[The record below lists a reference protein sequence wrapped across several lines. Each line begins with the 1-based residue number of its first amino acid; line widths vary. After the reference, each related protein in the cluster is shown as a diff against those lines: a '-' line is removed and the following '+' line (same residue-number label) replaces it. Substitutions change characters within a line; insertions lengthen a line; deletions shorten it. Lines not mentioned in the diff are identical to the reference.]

1 MNNILSTF
9 SNKYQLSKTLRFE
22 LKPIGK
28 TLEHIQTKELI
39 SEDDQRAKSYQKM
52 KKTID
57 GFHKH
62 FIELAMSTVKLTK
75 LETFQELFNASPERK
90 KEESYKKE
98 LEKVQDSLRKEIVKG
113 FSTGE
118 AKEIFAKIDKK
129 ELITELL
136 EQWIQ
141 QQKEDDFYFD
151 EKFKNFTTYF
161 GGFHE
166 NRKNMYSDKAQSTA
180 IAYRLIHENLPKFL
194 ENIKIF
200 EKIKS
205 VPEVYEKC
213 QTLYK
218 EIEEYLNITKI
229 DEAFELDYYN
239 EVLTQ
244 KQIDIYN
251 LIIVGRTASEGKTK
265 IQGLNE
271 YINLYNQKQEKNK
284 RIPKLKILYKQILS
298 DRVSTSFTIDKFT
311 KDLEVLDAIEN
322 YYKFDLL
329 SYQPKDKEDAE
340 NVLERVKEIL
350 AHLAD
355 YDLSKIYLRN
365 DTKITNI
372 SQKMFG
378 KYGVFSNALAYYYS
392 TVLKPNFIEDY
403 KNANTKKREKLDKEQ
418 EQFLKQEYLTID
430 LLQNALGVYIPT
442 LDPDEEIVKRYT
454 PQCVADYFK
463 DYFKAEK
470 EVGKDKEFGLIVNIS
485 NKYSCIQG
493 LLGTDYPE
501 DKKLVQQKEE
511 LFNIKAFLDS
521 LMELLHFVKPLS
533 LPNDSV
539 LEKDQNFYGQFEPWM
554 EQLNGLIP
562 LYNKVRNYATQKP
575 YSEEKFK
582 LNFEN
587 STLLDG
593 WDVNKEEANT
603 SVLLRKD
610 GFYYLAIMDKNTN
623 YLFEYE
629 SYEAEKVKDL
639 LEKEEKLKSKKEK
652 ELVKLNQK
660 TELSD
665 KDKVKQ
671 EKLKNQLI
679 EHTNKIAVFYLT
691 KTKTSET
698 VFEKIDYKFFPEASK
713 MIPKCSTQLN
723 AVKNHF
729 KKKTDDFIISGDKFK
744 NNLTVS
750 KRIFDLNNYVYD
762 AETNS
767 LVKPKEKDE
776 KRPKLFQREYLE
788 QSGNNEV
795 YKNALRDWISFCKNF
810 LSTYDSTSV
819 YEFSFDENPPFDS
832 LDSFYTYINT
842 ITYKVTFRI
851 ISEMYI
857 NQLVESGKL
866 YLFQIYNKD
875 FSTYSKGKPNMHTMY
890 WKALFDE
897 ENLKDV
903 VYKLNGQAEV
913 FFRKSSIKNPVVHK
927 ANEAVANK
935 NPLAEKKES
944 VFDYDLIKDKRYTI
958 DKFQF
963 HVPITINFKATGKE
977 FINQDVLDF
986 LHQNP
991 DVNIIGLDRGER
1003 HLIYLTLIN
1012 QKGEII
1018 LQESLNNITA
1028 ENHPITTSYH
1038 ELLNRKEKERDEA
1051 RKSWGTIENI
1061 KELKEGYISQVVHK
1075 IAKLMVQYNAIVV
1088 IEDLNF
1094 GFKRGRFK
1102 VEKQVY
1108 QKLEKMLIDKLNYLV
1123 FKEVN
1128 PKEPGGLYN
1137 ALQLTNK
1144 FTSFKEMG
1152 KQSGFLFYVPAW
1164 NTSKIDPTTGFV
1176 NLFDTRYEN
1185 LDKAKTFISKFEDIR
1200 FNPAEKY
1207 FEFVVENYSDFNAK
1221 AEGTKQDWT
1230 ICSFGERIKTFR
1242 NPDANN
1248 QWDNKVIQLTE
1259 EWKALFEKYKIDY
1272 KTELKEQILQQTEA
1286 GFFKA
1291 VLDLFK
1297 LTLQMR
1303 NSITNSEVDYL
1314 ISPVKNK
1321 QGVFFDSRKA
1331 DATQPKDADA
1341 NGAYHIAKKGLMWL
1355 EQIKSFNGTDWKKLD
1370 LDKSNKG
1377 WLQFIQNKK

>member
-1 MNNILSTF
+1 MNNKLTAF
-9 SNKYQLSKTLRFE
+9 TGKYQLSKTLRFE
-22 LKPIGK
+22 LKPVGK
-28 TLEHIQTKELI
+28 TLEHIQAKGLI
-39 SEDDQRAKSYQKM
+39 SQDEARAASYQKM

-75 LETFQELFNASPERK
+75 LEAFQELFNASPERK

-136 EQWIQ
+136 EQWMQ
-141 QQKEDDFYFD
+141 RQNEDDFYFD

-166 NRKNMYSDKAQSTA
+166 NRKNMYSDQAQSTA

-200 EKIKS
+200 EKIKA

-213 QTLYK
+213 QVLYK
-218 EIEEYLNITKI
+218 EIEEYLNINSI

-244 KQIDIYN
+244 KQIDVYN
-251 LIIVGRTASEGKTK
+251 LIIGGRIPSEGKTK

-271 YINLYNQKQEKNK
+271 YINLYNQRQEKNK

-298 DRVSTSFTIDKFT
+298 DRVSTSFTLDKFT
-311 KDLEVLDAIEN
+311 KDQEVLNAVEE
-322 YYKFDLL
+322 YYKFELL
-329 SYQPKDKEDAE
+329 DYKPKDKEDTE
-340 NVLERVKEIL
+340 NVLESVKEIV
-350 AHLAD
+350 AHLTD
-355 YDLSKIYLRN
+355 YDLRKIYLRN
-365 DTKITNI
+365 DTKITTI
-372 SQKMFG
+372 SQKLFG
-378 KYGVFSNALAYYYS
+378 NYGVFSTALAYYYT
-392 TVLKPNFIEDY
+392 TVIKPNFIEDHQ
-403 KNANTKKREKLDKEQ
+403 KGNDKKREKLDNEQ
-418 EQFLKQEYLTID
+418 AQFLKQSYLSLD
-430 LLQNALGVYIPT
+430 LLQIALDHYIPT
-442 LDPDEEIVKRYT
+442 LDQEEDVVKRYSSN
-454 PQCVADYFK
+454 CLANYFK

-470 EVGKDKEFGLIVNIS
+470 EEGKDKEFGLIDNIKA
-485 NKYSCIQG
+485 KYSCIQG
-493 LLGTDYPE
+493 MLGTDYPE

-533 LPNDSV
+533 LPNDSL
-539 LEKDQNFYGQFEPWM
+539 LEKDQNFYGQFEPLM

-575 YSEEKFK
+575 YSEEKVK
-582 LNFEN
+582 LNFKNPE
-587 STLLDG
+587 LLGG
-593 WDVNKEEANT
+593 WPVDREIAT
-603 SVLLRKD
+603 SSVLFRD
-610 GFYYLAIMDKNTN
+610 GENYYLGILDKESKKDFKNLPKPDNPNDVLYKMLYLQAADPSKDVQNLMVIDGKTVKKNGRKEKAGEFMGQNLILEDLKNT
-623 YLFEYE
+623 YL
-629 SYEAEKVKDL
+629 
-639 LEKEEKLKSKKEK
+639 
-652 ELVKLNQK
+652 
-660 TELSD
+660 
-665 KDKVKQ
+665 
-671 EKLKNQLI
+671 
-679 EHTNKIAVFYLT
+679 
-691 KTKTSET
+691 
-698 VFEKIDYKFFPEASK
+698 P
-713 MIPKCSTQLN
+713 
-723 AVKNHF
+723 
-729 KKKTDDFIISGDKFK
+729 DD
-744 NNLTVS
+744 
-750 KRIFDLNNYVYD
+750 
-762 AETNS
+762 
-767 LVKPKEKDE
+767 
-776 KRPKLFQREYLE
+776 
-788 QSGNNEV
+788 
-795 YKNALRDWISFCKNF
+795 
-810 LSTYDSTSV
+810 
-819 YEFSFDENPPFDS
+819 
-832 LDSFYTYINT
+832 INT
-842 ITYKVTFRI
+842 IRKRKSYSKLSDNFSKSDLIAFIDYYKQRAIEYFHNYQFQFKNSDEYRDFGEFTTHINEQAYQINFTE
-851 ISEMYI
+851 ISWKFIDE
-857 NQLVESGKL
+857 LVNEGKL

-875 FSTYSKGKPNMHTMY
+875 FSSYSKGKLNMHTMY
-890 WKALFDE
+890 WKALFEE

-913 FFRKSSIKNPVVHK
+913 FYRKSSIKNPVVHK

-935 NPLAEKKES
+935 NPLAQKKES
-944 VFDYDLIKDKRYTI
+944 VFEYDLIKDKRYTE
-958 DKFQF
+958 DKFHF
-963 HVPITINFKATGKE
+963 HVPITLNFKATGKE
-977 FINQDVLDF
+977 FINQDVIEF

-1028 ENHPITTSYH
+1028 ENHPITTPYH
-1038 ELLNRKEKERDEA
+1038 ELLNKKEKERDEA

-1088 IEDLNF
+1088 MEDLNF

-1123 FKEVN
+1123 FKDVEPN
-1128 PKEPGGLYN
+1128 EPGGLYN

-1144 FTSFKEMG
+1144 FESFQKMG

-1185 LDKAKTFISKFEDIR
+1185 LEKAKAFFSKFEDIC
-1200 FNPAEKY
+1200 FNPIDKY
-1207 FEFVVENYSDFNAK
+1207 FEFKVENYASFNAK
-1221 AEGTKQDWT
+1221 AEGSQQDWT
-1230 ICSFGERIKTFR
+1230 VCSFGERIKTFR
-1242 NPDANN
+1242 NPHANN
-1248 QWDNKVIQLTE
+1248 QWDNKVNQLTE
-1259 EWKALFEKYKIDY
+1259 EWQGLFKKYNIDY
-1272 KTELKEQILQQTEA
+1272 RTELKEQILQQTEA

-1291 VLDLFK
+1291 ALDLFK
-1297 LTLQMR
+1297 FTLQMR

-1321 QGVFFDSRKA
+1321 QGQFFDSRQA

-1355 EQIKSFNGTDWKKLD
+1355 AQINAFDGADWKKLD

>member
-1 MNNILSTF
+1 MISNLTSF
-9 SNKYQLSKTLRFE
+9 RNKYQLSKTLRFE

-28 TLEHIQTKELI
+28 TLEHIQTKGLI
-39 SEDDQRAKSYQKM
+39 SEDEKRAESYQKM

-75 LETFQELFNASPERK
+75 LEAFQELFNASPERK

-136 EQWIQ
+136 EQWIL
-141 QQKEDDFYFD
+141 QQKEEDIYFD

-180 IAYRLIHENLPKFL
+180 IAFRLIHENLPKFL

-200 EKIKS
+200 EKVKAA
-205 VPEVYEKC
+205 PEVYEKC

-218 EIEEYLNITKI
+218 EIEAYLNITQI

-244 KQIDIYN
+244 KQIDVYN
-251 LIIVGRTASEGKTK
+251 LIIGGRTAEEGKKK

-271 YINLYNQKQEKNK
+271 YINLYNQKQEKSK

-298 DRVSTSFTIDKFT
+298 DRGSTSFMAESFSEDQ
-311 KDLEVLDAIEN
+311 EVLDAIEE
-322 YYKFDLL
+322 YFKFYLL
-329 SYQPKDKEDAE
+329 AFQADGKDDTE
-340 NVLERVKEIL
+340 NVLEKVKELL
-350 AHLAD
+350 ANLKE

-372 SQKMFG
+372 SQKIFG
-378 KYGVFSNALAYYYS
+378 NYGVFTTALEYYYA
-392 TVLKPNFIEDY
+392 TVVKPDFQKEY
-403 KNANTKKREKLDKEQ
+403 EKANQKKRDTLDKAQ
-418 EQFLKQEYLTID
+418 AQFVKQSYLSIELLQKAIDAYIVTID
-430 LLQNALGVYIPT
+430 KE
-442 LDPDEEIVKRYT
+442 EEIYKRYS
-454 PQCVADYFK
+454 PNCIADYFR

-470 EVGKDKEFGLIVNIS
+470 EEGKDKEFGLIDNIKA
-485 NKYSCIQG
+485 KYSCIQG

-533 LPNDSV
+533 LPNDSI

-603 SVLLRKD
+603 SVLFMKE
-610 GFYYLAIMDKNTN
+610 GNYYLGIMDKN
-623 YLFEYE
+623 
-629 SYEAEKVKDL
+629 
-639 LEKEEKLKSKKEK
+639 
-652 ELVKLNQK
+652 Q
-660 TELSD
+660 
-665 KDKVKQ
+665 
-671 EKLKNQLI
+671 
-679 EHTNKIAVFYLT
+679 NKIFRNIPKA
-691 KTKTSET
+691 TSENCFQK
-698 VFEKIDYKFFPEASK
+698 VNYKLLPGASK
-713 MIPKCSTQLN
+713 MLPKVFFSNKNIDFFNPNEEILRIRNHSTHTKGGTPQAGFEKLDFN
-723 AVKNHF
+723 IHDCHQMIDFF
-729 KKKTDDFIISGDKFK
+729 KESINKHP
-744 NNLTVS
+744 
-750 KRIFDLNNYVYD
+750 
-762 AETNS
+762 E
-767 LVKPKEKDE
+767 
-776 KRPKLFQREYLE
+776 
-788 QSGNNEV
+788 
-795 YKNALRDWISFCKNF
+795 WKNF
-810 LSTYDSTSV
+810 GF
-819 YEFSFDENPPFDS
+819 EFSPTQNYESIDAFYREVEFQGYNISYTPIDES
-832 LDSFYTYINT
+832 HIH
-842 ITYKVTFRI
+842 
-851 ISEMYI
+851 
-857 NQLVESGKL
+857 QLVDEGKL

-897 ENLKDV
+897 KNLKDV

-913 FFRKSSIKNPVVHK
+913 FYRKSSIKNPVVHK

-944 VFDYDLIKDKRYTI
+944 VFEYDLVKDKRYTL

-963 HVPITINFKATGKE
+963 HIPITINFKVTGKE

-1028 ENHPITTSYH
+1028 ENHPITTPYH
-1038 ELLNRKEKERDEA
+1038 ELLDKKEKERDEA

-1088 IEDLNF
+1088 MEDLNF

-1123 FKEVN
+1123 FKDKA
-1128 PKEPGGLYN
+1128 PYEPGGLYN

-1164 NTSKIDPTTGFV
+1164 NTSKIDPATGFV

-1185 LDKAKTFISKFEDIR
+1185 LEKAKTFFSKFEDIR
-1200 FNPAEKY
+1200 FNPTEKY

-1221 AEGTKQDWT
+1221 AEGTRQDWT
-1230 ICSFGERIKTFR
+1230 ICSFGERIKTFI

-1259 EWKALFEKYKIDY
+1259 EWKAIFEKYKIDY
-1272 KTELKEQILQQTEA
+1272 RTELKEQIQQQTEA

-1291 VLDLFK
+1291 ALDMFK

-1321 QGVFFDSRKA
+1321 QGVFFDSRQA

-1355 EQIKSFNGTDWKKLD
+1355 EQIHQFEGEDWKKLD
-1370 LDKSNKG
+1370 LDKSNRA
-1377 WLQFIQNKK
+1377 WLQFKQRGY

>member
-1 MNNILSTF
+1 MKQDF
-9 SNKYQLSKTLRFE
+9 SSFTGKYQLSKTLRLE

-28 TLEHIQTKELI
+28 TLDHINAKGLI
-39 SEDDQRAKSYQKM
+39 SEDEKRAESYQKM

-62 FIELAMSTVKLTK
+62 FIELTMSTVKLTK
-75 LETFQELFNASPERK
+75 LEAFQELFNASPERK

-113 FSTGE
+113 FATGE

-141 QQKEDDFYFD
+141 EQKEEDIYFD

-180 IAYRLIHENLPKFL
+180 IAFRLIHENLPKFL

-200 EKIKS
+200 EKVKAI
-205 VPEVYEKC
+205 PEVYEKC

-218 EIEEYLNITKI
+218 EIEEYLNINAI
-229 DEAFELDYYN
+229 DEAFELEYYN

-244 KQIDIYN
+244 KQIDVYN
-251 LIIVGRTASEGKTK
+251 LIIGGRTASEGKTK

-298 DRVSTSFTIDKFT
+298 DRVSTSFTIDKYT
-311 KDLEVLDAIEN
+311 KDQEVLDAIEA
-322 YYKFDLL
+322 YYKFELL
-329 SYQPKDKEDAE
+329 AYQAKDSEGAE
-340 NVLERVKEIL
+340 NVLESVKEIL

-372 SQKMFG
+372 SQKIFG
-378 KYGVFSNALAYYYS
+378 NYGVFNTALEYYYA
-392 TVLKPNFIEDY
+392 TEVKPDFQKEY
-403 KNANTKKREKLDKEQ
+403 EKANQKKRESLDKAQ
-418 EQFLKQEYLTID
+418 GNFVKQSYLFIELLQKAIDAFIATID
-430 LLQNALGVYIPT
+430 KE
-442 LDPDEEIVKRYT
+442 EEIYKRYSPT
-454 PQCVADYFK
+454 CIADYFR
-463 DYFKAEK
+463 DYFKSEK
-470 EVGKDKEFGLIVNIS
+470 EEGKDKEFGLIDNIKA
-485 NKYSCIQG
+485 KYSCIQG
-493 LLGTDYPE
+493 MLGTDYPE

-521 LMELLHFVKPLS
+521 LMELLHFVKTLS
-533 LPNDSV
+533 LPNDSI

-575 YSEEKFK
+575 YSVEKFK

-587 STLLDG
+587 ATLLKG
-593 WDVNKEEANT
+593 WDKNKEMDNT

-610 GFYYLAIMDKNTN
+610 GLYYLAIMPQDNKGA
-623 YLFEYE
+623 F
-629 SYEAEKVKDL
+629 
-639 LEKEEKLKSKKEK
+639 EKLPIVDAIKS
-652 ELVKLNQK
+652 
-660 TELSD
+660 S
-665 KDKVKQ
+665 
-671 EKLKNQLI
+671 
-679 EHTNKIAVFYLT
+679 
-691 KTKTSET
+691 
-698 VFEKIDYKFFPEASK
+698 FEKINYKQIALPMGFGAFVRKCYGTAS
-713 MIPKCSTQLN
+713 QLGWN
-723 AVKNHF
+723 CPDNCKNEEGKIIIKEDEIKGNRAELIDCYKNF
-729 KKKTDDFIISGDKFK
+729 LNIYEKDGFQYKEYDFKFK
-744 NNLTVS
+744 NSSEYQN
-750 KRIFDLNNYVYD
+750 IQDFF
-762 AETNS
+762 
-767 LVKPKEKDE
+767 KEVEQQGYKIT
-776 KRPKLFQREYLE
+776 FQ
-788 QSGNNEV
+788 S
-795 YKNALRDWISFCKNF
+795 
-810 LSTYDSTSV
+810 
-819 YEFSFDENPPFDS
+819 
-832 LDSFYTYINT
+832 
-842 ITYKVTFRI
+842 
-851 ISEMYI
+851 ISEAYI
-857 NQLVESGKL
+857 NQLVDEGKL

-944 VFDYDLIKDKRYTI
+944 VFEYDLVKDKRYTI

-977 FINQDVLDF
+977 FINQDVMDF

-1012 QKGEII
+1012 QKGEIL

-1038 ELLNRKEKERDEA
+1038 ELLNKKEKERDEA

-1088 IEDLNF
+1088 MEDLNF

-1123 FKEVN
+1123 FKDKA

-1164 NTSKIDPTTGFV
+1164 NTSKIDPNTGFV

-1185 LDKAKTFISKFEDIR
+1185 LEKAKAFFSKFEDIR

-1221 AEGTKQDWT
+1221 AEGTRQDWT
-1230 ICSFGERIKTFR
+1230 ICSFGERIKTFI

-1259 EWKALFEKYKIDY
+1259 EWKAIFEKYKIDY
-1272 KTELKEQILQQTEA
+1272 RTELKEQIQQQTEA

-1291 VLDLFK
+1291 ALDMFK

-1303 NSITNSEVDYL
+1303 NSITHSEVDYL

-1321 QGVFFDSRKA
+1321 QGVFFDSRQA

-1355 EQIKSFNGTDWKKLD
+1355 EQIHQFEGEDWKKLD
-1370 LDKSNKG
+1370 LDKSNRA
-1377 WLQFIQNKK
+1377 WLQFKQRGY